1 MKIFFIILLMWMAL
15 QYECDCMWENGNEV
29 CRGPNIIQRSLVDAA
44 RQRIVDNQNA
54 AKQRILDNQLMEKQA
69 DEKEMDA
76 KFLQYCVDDA
86 FRLAKTTEA
95 MRVIDAGLADSTT
108 MENWFPVDIDIS
120 VCVFKRIVDRSFDA
134 EYHLQDRRM
143 LINFD
148 KDVSKSKF
156 VTKVHDDLLNR
167 VHAVHQI
174 PYKEG
179 MTNILRYYFEHRE
192 WLIKDAK
199 CNHSVWCWYRISNGM
214 WSSWYYHDLH
224 YVHACELEIEI
235 THF

>member
-1 MKIFFIILLMWMAL
+1 MWMAL
-15 QYECDCMWENGNEV
+15 QYGCNCMQENGIDV
-29 CRGPNIIQRSLVDAA
+29 CRGPDGIHRSLVDAA
-44 RQRIVDNQNA
+44 RQRIVDNQ
-54 AKQRILDNQLMEKQA
+54 LMEKQRNQGKLEA
-69 DEKEMDA
+69 EDKELAKEMDA

-95 MRVIDAGLADSTT
+95 MCVIDAGLADSTT

-134 EYHLQDRRM
+134 EYHIQDRRM

-156 VTKVHDDLLNR
+156 VTDVHDDKLNR
-167 VHAVHQI
+167 IHAVHQI

-179 MTNILRYYFEHRE
+179 MTNILRYYFRELE
-192 WLIKDAK
+192 WLIKDAE